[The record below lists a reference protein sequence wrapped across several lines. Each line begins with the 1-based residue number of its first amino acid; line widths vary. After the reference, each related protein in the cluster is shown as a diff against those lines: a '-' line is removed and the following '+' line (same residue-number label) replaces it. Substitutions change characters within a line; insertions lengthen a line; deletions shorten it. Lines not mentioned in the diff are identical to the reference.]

1 MNKSDAQKTGPTEQS
16 DAASALASA
25 GRLSRTRI
33 VFILLGTM
41 MCLFLAALD
50 MTIVATALPR
60 IVTDLGGISQI
71 SWVVVAYL
79 VMSTSLVPVVGRMSD
94 IYGRRLLFII
104 GIAVFLLGSALAG
117 VSQNMLQLI
126 FFRGVQGA
134 GAAVLMSNTFTVIG
148 DIFPP
153 AERGKWQGLIG
164 AVFGIASIVGPLVG
178 GYLTDTLSW
187 RWIFY
192 INLPVGGVALIALIA
207 AMPSMSRTGLNQKVD
222 YWGAAALIGGLL
234 PLMLGVSLAGQQYP
248 WGSPQVVVPL
258 VFGAAMLLM
267 FLLIETRAPEPLLP
281 LSLFKNRIFTVVAVS
296 TFFSG
301 MTMFGIIIFVPLFGQ
316 GVLGDSATNSG
327 LVLTPMML
335 GAVVSSTL
343 AGLALSRW
351 SRYRYLALLG
361 MGVMTTGVILLATM
375 DSATSSGV
383 MARNMVIVGAGL
395 GITFPLFTIVVQNAF
410 PYGLMGLVTA
420 FVQFFR
426 SIGGSLGVA
435 VMGSLLASR
444 LSTHLAANLSPET
457 RELMGTA
464 LTEDLGDPN
473 ALVSPEARAMLE
485 ERLDGLGESAVLESV
500 VEAMRES
507 LASSIQEVFIVAAV
521 FAVLGAVV
529 LVGLKEIPL
538 RKRHQVSKEVATDAG
553 PSPPTPVLQ

>member
-1 MNKSDAQKTGPTEQS
+1 MNKPDAQKTGPTGQS
-16 DAASALASA
+16 DATSALSSA

-71 SWVVVAYL
+71 SWVVAAYL

-126 FFRGVQGA
+126 IFRGVQGA

-192 INLPVGGVALIALIA
+192 INLPVGGAALIALIA
-207 AMPSMSRTGLNQKVD
+207 AMPAMSRTGINQKVD

-248 WGSPQVVVPL
+248 WGSPQVVVSL

-267 FLLIETRAPEPLLP
+267 FLLIETRAPEPLLS

-457 RELMGTA
+457 RELMSTA

-485 ERLDGLGESAVLESV
+485 ERLEGLGESAVLESV

-538 RKRHQVSKEVATDAG
+538 RKRHQVSKEPAPEAG
-553 PSPPTPVLQ
+553 PG

>member
-16 DAASALASA
+16 DATSALSSA

-71 SWVVVAYL
+71 SWVVAAYL

-104 GIAVFLLGSALAG
+104 GIAVFLLGSALSG

-126 FFRGVQGA
+126 IFRGVQGA

-192 INLPVGGVALIALIA
+192 INLPVGGAALVALIA
-207 AMPSMSRTGLNQKVD
+207 AMPSMSRTGINQKVD

-248 WGSPQVVVPL
+248 WGSPQVVVSL

-267 FLLIETRAPEPLLP
+267 FLLVETRAPEPLLP
-281 LSLFKNRIFTVVAVS
+281 LSLFKNRIFAVVAVS

-343 AGLALSRW
+343 AGQALSRW
-351 SRYRYLALLG
+351 NRYRYLALLG

-375 DSATSSGV
+375 DSTTSSGV

-464 LTEDLGDPN
+464 LTEDLRDPN

-485 ERLDGLGESAVLESV
+485 DRLA
-500 VEAMRES
+500 EAGR
-507 LASSIQEVFIVAAV
+507 
-521 FAVLGAVV
+521 
-529 LVGLKEIPL
+529 
-538 RKRHQVSKEVATDAG
+538 
-553 PSPPTPVLQ
+553 